1 MFLYSLRRLA
11 AGIVLALLVTFITFL
26 LLSPSFDSI
35 VRGILGSSAT
45 EENVAAKLHQLG
57 FDRPLF
63 VQYCE
68 WLFNALQ
75 GDFGRSLFTSEVVGP
90 AVAQRLGVT
99 LSIVLVALALS
110 VVVSVGLGVLAAV
123 RGGVIDRVVQGVSL
137 LGLLLPGLLVS
148 IGLVLIF
155 AVTLHLL
162 PATGYTPPSEN
173 FGRYLAT
180 ITIPVIAL
188 LIGGVANM
196 AAQVRGTMIGELRKD
211 YVRTL
216 RARGIPSKSVV
227 FRHALRNA
235 AGPALTVLGLE
246 FLTMLGGAL
255 FIERVFA
262 LPGYGTFAFSSAM
275 RGDIPVIMGITAFT
289 VLLAVAINLL
299 VDLLNG
305 WLNPKAKQR

>member
-1 MFLYSLRRLA
+1 
-11 AGIVLALLVTFITFL
+11 
-26 LLSPSFDSI
+26 
-35 VRGILGSSAT
+35 
-45 EENVAAKLHQLG
+45 
-57 FDRPLF
+57 
-63 VQYCE
+63 
-68 WLFNALQ
+68 
-75 GDFGRSLFTSEVVGP
+75 
-90 AVAQRLGVT
+90 
-99 LSIVLVALALS
+99 
-110 VVVSVGLGVLAAV
+110 
-123 RGGVIDRVVQGVSL
+123 
-137 LGLLLPGLLVS
+137 
-148 IGLVLIF
+148 VLIF

-173 FGRYLAT
+173 LGRYLAT